1 MNSFK
6 DCHDTQLGRNT
17 RNFLQQHMTFFR
29 VHLTCF
35 VIVAFIG
42 SLILWGIGNEREDI
56 PPGGQVVLMI
66 MMLLG
71 SQVVTSTVPL
81 LVKKHRYCRVAR
93 IAIDPSD
100 HEPVGPP
107 TPPIVEVLVPETFSR
122 SEPRV
127 EELQHASS
135 KWSMVAKRGSQVLE
149 KLGSKIKRRA
159 EDEAWMAEMATKRQA
174 EHLTEVF
181 QEHQATI
188 VLIRIIVI
196 YGVLVHLMGFFI
208 AWLSILCGRPY
219 PRNLIRH
226 KKKTNLGFFSLFAV
240 VSAFCN
246 VGYIASSENLMPF
259 NSSLV
264 LLLDMILLIMLGNGI
279 YPPCLRGII
288 RLLHHFSKGNTKQAC
303 EFLLDHPRKCYT
315 HLFPPNTTRW
325 LLISFFGLNGFE
337 ICVIYILDWNSTA
350 FDGLDTGEK
359 IVNGIFQ
366 CVNTRS
372 GGMNSVAITGL
383 SPTTLFIF
391 AVMMYVS
398 AYPVFLSRQATRQ
411 KSVDDEGAISH
422 LSARKQRD
430 ILDTTLATQF
440 RRLLA
445 QDTAYLFLATFFIC
459 VSVNHGL
466 KHDPLNYN
474 IFSVVFEIIS
484 AYGGV
489 GLSYGYSCSLRT
501 EPGYC
506 VDEPVSFSGKWGVTP
521 KIIMIVVMLLGR
533 HRGLPDNIDSA
544 ILLPEQKFSNI
555 MRRQTSE

>member
-1 MNSFK
+1 
-6 DCHDTQLGRNT
+6 
-17 RNFLQQHMTFFR
+17 MTFFR

-42 SLILWGIGNEREDI
+42 SLILWGIGNERGGHFPFVDCFYGITSALCLSGLTTVPVEDI

-100 HEPVGPP
+100 HEP
-107 TPPIVEVLVPETFSR
+107 
-122 SEPRV
+122 
-127 EELQHASS
+127 
-135 KWSMVAKRGSQVLE
+135 
-149 KLGSKIKRRA
+149 
-159 EDEAWMAEMATKRQA
+159 
-174 EHLTEVF
+174 
-181 QEHQATI
+181 HQATI